1 MAYPKAI
8 IACLIGCGL
17 LIGCGGSDHEETA
30 TVTGKVTYEGA
41 PVTKGRI
48 AFYPSKGRPAMGAIQ
63 SDGTYSLTTFE
74 PGDGALLGN
83 HHVTITASESVGGSP
98 PAAGFMDEITK
109 ASKGQA
115 QAPGKTVWLA
125 PEKYSNRK
133 NSKLEAEVVSGS
145 NTHDF
150 NLDE

>member
-1 MAYPKAI
+1 MSQVRYV
-8 IACLIGCGL
+8 LHVLMLGL
-17 LIGCGGSDHEETA
+17 LIGCGGSSHEETA
-30 TVTGKVTYEGA
+30 TVTGKVTYQGK

-48 AFYPSKGRPAMGAIQ
+48 AFYPPNGRPAMGAIQ

-83 HHVTITASESVGGSP
+83 HRVTITASKSVGDAP
-98 PAAGFMDEITK
+98 TATGFMDEIMQ
-109 ASKGQA
+109 ARKGQA
-115 QAPGKTVWLA
+115 QPASKTVWLV

-133 NSKLEAEVVSGS
+133 KSKLQAEVVSGS